1 MVEKMS
7 EEQKKKEEKKDLS
20 KVRSIFLS
28 GMIDEKSSR
37 EVIEKLIQLEKES
50 PLEDIYLYLDSYGG
64 YLDSMFAIVDAMDMV
79 KCDVQTICVGKAMSA
94 GAVILS
100 SGKRGKRFITPNART
115 MVHQLFAL
123 SYGTAAEIEKESQE
137 IKRMQL
143 QMERILAKN
152 TRQPLK
158 QIRKD
163 LKDIKYMDAEGSV
176 KYGLVDIVKK

>member
-1 MVEKMS
+1 MN

-50 PLEDIYLYLDSYGG
+50 PLEDIYLYIDSYGG
-64 YLDSMFAIVDAMDMV
+64 YLDSMFAMIDTINMV
-79 KCDVQTICVGKAMSA
+79 RCDVQTICVGKAMSA

-100 SGKRGKRFITPNART
+100 SGKRWKRFITPNART

-123 SYGTAAEIEKESQE
+123 SYGTATEIEKEAQE
-137 IKRMQL
+137 IKRMQQ

-163 LKDIKYMDAEGSV
+163 LIDIKFMDAEGSV
-176 KYGLVDIVKK
+176 KYGLVDKIKK